1 MAEYVH
7 ESGGPLFHIGRYIL
21 MIRRCIVK
29 PERASMYWKET
40 LRQMLNIG
48 VGSLVIVLLI
58 SFFIGAVSSFQFAYN
73 LSKSMVPMYYV
84 GYVVK
89 ESMILELAPTVSCLI
104 LAGKVGSNLASEL
117 GTMRLT
123 EQIDAL
129 EIMGVNTFSYLIG
142 PKIMA
147 AITMVPLL
155 VIIAAITGI
164 WGGMLS
170 GDLSGYVSSTDYIQ
184 GVLMNFVPK
193 NIFVMLVKS
202 CVFGFLLTSISCYQG
217 FYAHGSALEIGK
229 ASTRA
234 VVLSCILV
242 LFADLILAW
251 LLL

>member
-7 ESGGPLFHIGRYIL
+7 ESGGPLFHIGRYVL
-21 MIRRCIVK
+21 MVKRCFVR

-40 LRQMLNIG
+40 LRQMSNIG

-155 VIIAAITGI
+155 VVIAAITGI

-170 GDLSGYVSSTDYIQ
+170 GDLSGYVSATDYMQ
-184 GVLMNFVPK
+184 GVLMSFVPK
-193 NIFVMLVKS
+193 NIFVMLIKA

-217 FYAHGSALEIGK
+217 FYAYGSALEIGK

>member
-1 MAEYVH
+1 MAEYIQA
-7 ESGGPLFHIGRYIL
+7 SGGPLFHIGRYVL
-21 MIRRCIVK
+21 MVNRSFSK
-29 PERASMYWKET
+29 PEKFTMYWKET
-40 LRQMLNIG
+40 LRQMFNIG
-48 VGSLVIVLLI
+48 VGSLVIILLI

-73 LSKSMVPMYYV
+73 LSQSMVPMYYV

-142 PKIMA
+142 PKLIA
-147 AITMVPLL
+147 AICMIPFL
-155 VIIAAITGI
+155 VTIAAITGI
-164 WGGMLS
+164 WGGMIS
-170 GDLSGYVSSTDYIQ
+170 GSLSGYVSSTDYIQ
-184 GVLMNFVPK
+184 GVLMSFVAK
-193 NIFVMLVKS
+193 NIFVMLAKAA
-202 CVFGFLLTSISCYQG
+202 VFGFLLTSISCYQG
-217 FYAHGSALEIGK
+217 FYAYGSALEIGK

>member
-1 MAEYVH
+1 
-7 ESGGPLFHIGRYIL
+7 
-21 MIRRCIVK
+21 
-29 PERASMYWKET
+29 MY
-40 LRQMLNIG
+40 NIG
-48 VGSLVIVLLI
+48 VGSVVIILLI

-123 EQIDAL
+123 EQIDAY

-142 PKIMA
+142 PKILA
-147 AITMVPLL
+147 AVTMVPFL
-155 VIIAAITGI
+155 VTIAAITGI
-164 WGGMLS
+164 WWGMIS
-170 GDLSGYVSSTDYIQ
+170 GSLSGYVSSNDYLQ
-184 GVLMNFVPK
+184 GVLMTFEAK
-193 NIFVMLVKS
+193 NIVVMLVKAA
-202 CVFGFLLTSISCYQG
+202 VFGFLLTSISCYQG

-229 ASTRA
+229 ASTTA
-234 VVLSCILV
+234 VVLSCVMV